1 MTPLLRALLS
11 HYRRHP
17 VQALFLLTG
26 IVVANVLLV
35 GTLLINAQARAS
47 YERGETLLRAG
58 PVGEVRPRD
67 GSRPI
72 DEREYL
78 RLRLQ
83 GFDMLVPALRQVV
96 QAGNG
101 ERLELLGIDLFAMPR
116 SGGRARGGADSG
128 RGQANHGFAGFA
140 FPPWQLWAAPGRI
153 EIYGPAGNRVGGF
166 AAGESGKP
174 ADVTAVKTFRDAVL
188 VADASA
194 RLVRERPEVVRA
206 LVRAGLQCAGV
217 APVRLSGRVG
227 GRRPAARRA
236 AQRSPCLCSRL
247 FPGHGRSR
255 PATPRRDRRRRSC

>member
-116 SGGRARGGADSG
+116 SGGRARGGAEYGRGGAGSG
-128 RGQANHGFAGFA
+128 RDQANPGFAGFA
-140 FPPWQLWAAPGRI
+140 FPGPRCRPWWRC
-153 EIYGPAGNRVGGF
+153 PARTS
-166 AAGESGKP
+166 A
-174 ADVTAVKTFRDAVL
+174 TACCST
-188 VADASA
+188 
-194 RLVRERPEVVRA
+194 
-206 LVRAGLQCAGV
+206 
-217 APVRLSGRVG
+217 SGR
-227 GRRPAARRA
+227 
-236 AQRSPCLCSRL
+236 CSR
-247 FPGHGRSR
+247 
-255 PATPRRDRRRRSC
+255 